1 MNKRI
6 ALFFG
11 LLVATVTT
19 TAWADDSHDHGHEQE
34 AFNPSNFIIHH
45 IADAHDIHLWG
56 DVHIPLPIIVYTEEH
71 GLDVFMSSAFEGHG
85 DVRVA
90 ERPSGVTYELSHGHI
105 AVAGD
110 HAGHGHDDH
119 AGHDH
124 DAHGDHD
131 HADHDYEAHE
141 EHAGHDH
148 GEHDH
153 ADHGHHG
160 PVVYD
165 LSITKSIFGM
175 LLMLGLMV
183 VLFGRMAGSYKNRQ
197 GQAPTGMTNALEP
210 LVLFLRDEIAVP
222 NIGKEK
228 ADKFLPFLMTVFF
241 FIFFA
246 NLLGLVPF
254 IGGFNVTGTL
264 GITMVL
270 ASLVFLITT
279 LNGNKHYWGHLFWP
293 PGVPLFVMPIIIPIE
308 IVGMFLKP
316 IVLMIRLT
324 ANISAGHIII
334 LSFVSLI
341 LIFGKGGEAM
351 AAGYGIG
358 IFSTAFMIFMYCLEL
373 LVAFLQAFVFTLL
386 AAIYFGEATHE
397 AHH

>member
-11 LLVATVTT
+11 LLVVIATT
-19 TAWADDSHDHGHEQE
+19 TARAEDSHDHGHDQE

-45 IADAHDIHLWG
+45 IADAHEIHLWG
-56 DVHIPLPIIVYTEEH
+56 DVHIPLPIIVYTAEH

-105 AVAGD
+105 VVAGD
-110 HAGHGHDDH
+110 HAGHDH
-119 AGHDH
+119 GSHE
-124 DAHGDHD
+124 DHD
-131 HADHDYEAHE
+131 HADHD
-141 EHAGHDH
+141 
-148 GEHDH
+148 
-153 ADHGHHG
+153 HHG

-165 LSITKSIFGM
+165 MSITKSIFGM

-183 VLFGRMAGSYKNRQ
+183 VLFGRMAGSYKSRQ
-197 GQAPTGMTNALEP
+197 GQAPTGMTNAIEP
-210 LVLFLRDEIAVP
+210 LVLFLRDEIAIP

-254 IGGFNVTGTL
+254 LGGFNVTGTL

-270 ASLVFLITT
+270 AALVFLITT

>member
-11 LLVATVTT
+11 LLVVIATT
-19 TAWADDSHDHGHEQE
+19 TARAEDGHDHGHDQE

-45 IADAHDIHLWG
+45 IADAHEIHLWG
-56 DVHIPLPIIVYTEEH
+56 DVHIPLPIIVYTAEH

-90 ERPSGVTYELSHGHI
+90 ERPSGVMYELSHGHI
-105 AVAGD
+105 VVAGD
-110 HAGHGHDDH
+110 HAGHDH
-119 AGHDH
+119 GSHE
-124 DAHGDHD
+124 DHD
-131 HADHDYEAHE
+131 HADHD
-141 EHAGHDH
+141 
-148 GEHDH
+148 
-153 ADHGHHG
+153 HHG

-165 LSITKSIFGM
+165 MSITKSIFGM

-197 GQAPTGMTNALEP
+197 GQAPTGVTNALEP
-210 LVLFLRDEIAVP
+210 LVLFLRDEIAIP

-254 IGGFNVTGTL
+254 LGGFNVTGTL

-270 ASLVFLITT
+270 AALVFLITT

>member
-1 MNKRI
+1 MYTRF
-6 ALFFG
+6 ALFF
-11 LLVATVTT
+11 LTLT
-19 TAWADDSHDHGHEQE
+19 TALWSQAWASDSHDSHAESTE
-34 AFNPSNFIIHH
+34 AFNPSEFIIHH
-45 IADAHDIHLWG
+45 IADAHEIHLWG
-56 DVHIPLPIIVYTEEH
+56 EGHSAVHIPLPIIVYSDEH

-85 DVRVA
+85 DVRTAV
-90 ERPSGVTYELSHGHI
+90 RPSGATYELSHGHI
-105 AVAGD
+105 SLA
-110 HAGHGHDDH
+110 
-119 AGHDH
+119 
-124 DAHGDHD
+124 
-131 HADHDYEAHE
+131 HADHDH
-141 EHAGHDH
+141 GSHDH
-148 GEHDH
+148 GDH
-153 ADHGHHG
+153 AHHG
-160 PVVYD
+160 SHVYD

-175 LLMLGLMV
+175 LLMLALMV
-183 VLFGRMAGSYKNRQ
+183 VMFGRMAKSYRSRP
-197 GQAPTGMTNALEP
+197 GQAPTGLTNALEP
-210 LVLFLRDEIAVP
+210 LVIFLRDEIAVP
-222 NIGKEK
+222 NIGEK
-228 ADKFLPFLMTVFF
+228 KAEKFLPFLMSVFF

-246 NLLGLVPF
+246 NLLGLIPF

-270 ASLVFLITT
+270 ASFVFLITA

-351 AAGYGIG
+351 ASGYGIG
-358 IFSTAFMIFMYCLEL
+358 VFSTAFMIFMYCLEL

>member
-1 MNKRI
+1 MIKRI
-6 ALFFG
+6 ALFFLTLATP
-11 LLVATVTT
+11 LLGAASTED
-19 TAWADDSHDHGHEQE
+19 AHDHHESEHQD

-56 DVHIPLPIIVYTEEH
+56 EGHSAVHIPLPIIVYSEAH

-85 DVRVA
+85 DVRTAV
-90 ERPSGVTYELSHGHI
+90 RPSGATYELSHGHI
-105 AVAGD
+105 ALV
-110 HAGHGHDDH
+110 DDH
-119 AGHDH
+119 QTHEGHDH
-124 DAHGDHD
+124 D
-131 HADHDYEAHE
+131 HAS
-141 EHAGHDH
+141 H
-148 GEHDH
+148 GEEGHEGH
-153 ADHGHHG
+153 AHHG

-183 VLFGRMAGSYKNRQ
+183 VLFGRMAGSYKSRQ
-197 GQAPTGMTNALEP
+197 GQAPTGLTNALEP
-210 LVLFLRDEIAVP
+210 LVLFLRDEIAIP
-222 NIGKEK
+222 NIGEKK

-341 LIFGKGGEAM
+341 LIFGKGGDAL

>member
-1 MNKRI
+1 MKQR
-6 ALFFG
+6 LS
-11 LLVATVTT
+11 LLILVVFAAVCTPVLSS
-19 TAWADDSHDHGHEQE
+19 DSHDEHEGQHDAHGE
-34 AFNPSNFIIHH
+34 FNASDFIIHH
-45 IADAHDIHLWG
+45 IADAHEIHLWG
-56 DVHIPLPIIVYTEEH
+56 EDSSAVHIPLPVILYSKEH
-71 GLDVFMSSAFEGHG
+71 GFDAFMSSAFAGHG
-85 DVRVA
+85 EVRLA
-90 ERPSGVTYELSHGHI
+90 KRTPEVTYALSHGRISVHDEDS
-105 AVAGD
+105 GLGHSD
-110 HAGHGHDDH
+110 HDHSDHDH

-124 DAHGDHD
+124 SDGDHSD
-131 HADHDYEAHE
+131 HAHIDL
-141 EHAGHDH
+141 
-148 GEHDH
+148 
-153 ADHGHHG
+153 
-160 PVVYD
+160 YD

-175 LLMLGLMV
+175 LMMMVLMLV
-183 VLFGRMAGSYKNRQ
+183 VFGSMAKSYARSA
-197 GQAPTGMTNALEP
+197 GQAPKGLANALEP
-210 LVLFLRDEIAVP
+210 MVLFLRDEVAIP
-222 NIGKEK
+222 NIGEKK

-246 NLLGLVPF
+246 NLLGLIPF
-254 IGGFNVTGTL
+254 IGGFNITGTL
-264 GITMVL
+264 SITMVM
-270 ASLVFLITT
+270 AAMVFLITAF
-279 LNGNKHYWGHLFWP
+279 NGNKHYWGHLFWP

-341 LIFGKGGEAM
+341 LIFGQGGDAM
-351 AAGYGIG
+351 AAGFGIG

>member
-1 MNKRI
+1 MNQRI

-11 LLVATVTT
+11 MMAALF
-19 TAWADDSHDHGHEQE
+19 TALAGDHDSHDHDGHSE

-56 DVHIPLPIIVYTEEH
+56 DVHIPLPIILYSEEH

-85 DVRVA
+85 DVRLA
-90 ERPSGVTYELSHGHI
+90 ERPSGVTYALSHGHI
-105 AVAGD
+105 AIADGHESDHDSHDHGD
-110 HAGHGHDDH
+110 HEGHDH

-124 DAHGDHD
+124 PDHD
-131 HADHDYEAHE
+131 HSDHT
-141 EHAGHDH
+141 
-148 GEHDH
+148 
-153 ADHGHHG
+153 HHG
-160 PVVYD
+160 PAVYD
-165 LSITKSIFGM
+165 FSITKSIFGM

-183 VLFGRMAGSYKNRQ
+183 VVFGRMAGSYRNNQ
-197 GQAPTGMTNALEP
+197 GQAPTGLTNALEP
-210 LVLFLRDEIAVP
+210 MVLFLRDEIAIP
-222 NIGKEK
+222 NIGEK
-228 ADKFLPFLMTVFF
+228 RADQFLPFLMSVFF

-279 LNGNKHYWGHLFWP
+279 INGNKHYWGHLFWP

>member
-119 AGHDH
+119 ADHDH

-131 HADHDYEAHE
+131 HAD
-141 EHAGHDH
+141 HDH

>member
-1 MNKRI
+1 MKQR
-6 ALFFG
+6 LS
-11 LLVATVTT
+11 LLILVVFAAVCTPVLSS
-19 TAWADDSHDHGHEQE
+19 DSHDEHEGQHDAHGE
-34 AFNPSNFIIHH
+34 FNASDFIIHH
-45 IADAHDIHLWG
+45 IADAHEIHLWG
-56 DVHIPLPIIVYTEEH
+56 EGASAVHIPLPVIVYSNAY
-71 GLDVFMSSAFEGHG
+71 GFDAFMSSAFEGHG
-85 DVRVA
+85 EVRLA
-90 ERPSGVTYELSHGHI
+90 KRSSEVTYALSHGHI
-105 AVAGD
+105 SVHD
-110 HAGHGHDDH
+110 EHAGHGHSDHDHSDH

-124 DAHGDHD
+124 TD
-131 HADHDYEAHE
+131 HAHTDL
-141 EHAGHDH
+141 
-148 GEHDH
+148 
-153 ADHGHHG
+153 
-160 PVVYD
+160 YD

-175 LLMLGLMV
+175 LMMMVLMLV
-183 VLFGRMAGSYKNRQ
+183 VFGSMAKSYARSA
-197 GQAPTGMTNALEP
+197 GQAPKGLANALEP
-210 LVLFLRDEIAVP
+210 MVLFLRDEVAIP
-222 NIGKEK
+222 NIGEKK

-246 NLLGLVPF
+246 NLLGLIPF
-254 IGGFNVTGTL
+254 IGGFNITGTL
-264 GITMVL
+264 SITMVM
-270 ASLVFLITT
+270 AAMVFLITAF
-279 LNGNKHYWGHLFWP
+279 NGNKNYWGHLFWP

-341 LIFGKGGEAM
+341 LIFGQGGDAM
-351 AAGYGIG
+351 AAGFGIG

>member
-19 TAWADDSHDHGHEQE
+19 TAWADDSHEHGHEQE

-85 DVRVA
+85 DVRLA

-124 DAHGDHD
+124 DAHGVHD
-131 HADHDYEAHE
+131 HADHDHEAHE

-183 VLFGRMAGSYKNRQ
+183 LLFGRMAGSYKNRQ

-246 NLLGLVPF
+246 NLLGLIPF

-264 GITMVL
+264 GITMVM
-270 ASLVFLITT
+270 AAMVFAITT
-279 LNGNKHYWGHLFWP
+279 FNGNKHYWGHLFWP

-334 LSFVSLI
+334 LSFVSLV
-341 LIFGKGGEAM
+341 LIFGQGGEAL